1 MAPTRRYLE
10 AAKIAAAQRGFQT
23 SFNSI
28 IAGIED
34 PIKALAMVVPSTAG
48 EESYNWFEDVP
59 GLRRWLDDRP
69 LSKLAAQNMT
79 IENLD
84 YASGLEVDKNDIMDD
99 KLRMI
104 QPRIA
109 MLAQKAGLHASYL
122 IGQWLLNGFDGTI
135 LTDSD
140 GLSFDG
146 EFFFSASHPYGKGL
160 SYDNADTA
168 ALTHNAYFAA
178 RSNMASYVDTTGKYG
193 LGIRGTTLV
202 VGPSLERTALEIL
215 TTNLRNDGSNVQ
227 IDNVMKD
234 SARVMISDAL
244 VGSYVNY
251 WFLCDITKPI
261 KPLIYQTRQE
271 VIFEAA
277 DDPKSDDPFMRRRLK
292 YGASAR
298 IGIGYG
304 EPHYCYGSTGAG

>member
-1 MAPTRRYLE
+1 MPKRYLE
-10 AAKIAAAQRGFQT
+10 AAQIAAAQRGFQT
-23 SFNSI
+23 LFNSI

-34 PIKALAMVVPSTAG
+34 PVKQLAMIVPSDAN
-48 EESYNWFEDVP
+48 EEEYDWFEDIP

-69 LSKLAAQNMT
+69 LAKLAAKRMR

-84 YASGLEVDKNDIMDD
+84 YASGLEVDKNDIADD
-99 KLRMI
+99 RLRMI

-122 IGQWLLNGFDGTI
+122 IGQWLLNGFDGTV

-140 GLSFDG
+140 GKSFDG
-146 EFFFSASHPYGKGL
+146 QYFFSAAHPYGKGL
-160 SYDNADTA
+160 TYDNLETA
-168 ALTHNAYFAA
+168 ALAHDSYFTA
-178 RSNMASYVDTTGKYG
+178 RSNMASYVDTTGKYA

-215 TTNLRNDGSNVQ
+215 ESKVRSDGQTSSVQ
-227 IDNVMKD
+227 IDNVMAGTAKLL
-234 SARVMISDAL
+234 ISDAL

-251 WFLCDITKPI
+251 WFLCDLSKPI
-261 KPLIYQTRQE
+261 KPLIYQPRQE
-271 VIFEAA
+271 PIFEAA

-304 EPHYCYGSTGAG
+304 EPHYCYGSNGTT